1 MLRLITF
8 VCTGLCIH
16 RRTEKN
22 GGAVTDTDLRHYLQ
36 QGISR
41 LTRVSSHFGRMMQIC
56 DDTGAGMVY
65 SDYFEKKNDD
75 ALRSPGHRLPGGKPA

>member
-1 MLRLITF
+1 MRPITCRSAGF
-8 VCTGLCIH
+8 TATDAL
-16 RRTEKN
+16 KKMA
-22 GGAVTDTDLRHYLQ
+22 AVTDTDYRRHLQ

-41 LTRVSSHFGRMMQIC
+41 LTLASFAFGRMMQIC

-75 ALRSPGHRLPGGKPA
+75 ALRAPCH